1 MRRMGECRLFCLLG
15 AMLAATAGVSA
26 GAAEPPEARYG
37 RMLERTGGTDVT
49 LAFDGRAACAII
61 HPSADPRWRELADR
75 LAEAI
80 QRLGADRVPVVP
92 DAEAV
97 RDRLGPIRADLR
109 GKSLILLGDL
119 NTNRAILP
127 FYASYYTCCD
137 ARYPGGAGYELRTI
151 VRPFGWPDNCLV
163 VGGSTWEGCSAG
175 VERLIERLS
184 RRSDGSLPYLLEVK
198 LGDELSRLL
207 AAAPDP
213 ESDPCDKGDDAS
225 CDTAQ
230 CAFTR
235 NAHLYFHTGDELFA
249 RRAREAALRFL
260 DCKDDEAGFA
270 VGDYTMETLA
280 AAWRRVSCSPVFSRE
295 ELVRLDQAVYQTAI
309 EHLNAWY
316 RIRPEQGIGNRHQTT
331 GGLAWYTLLRG
342 IRELCRPD
350 PVAEGF
356 VGQWLADGVAYCDGL
371 LRHYWDDE
379 DDYQSADSAQNA
391 ASYALQA
398 GRFEWFTGGLA
409 RRAAERL
416 MMTVDNLGWY
426 AGIQG
431 YGDALPGWERF
442 PLDAGM
448 LMGACAFVYQDPSYR
463 WVLKR
468 FPSLNDSWG
477 SLQPWG
483 FHQFAAPDRDAAPP
497 RPDWIAGMRVARFTP
512 YKIDRINSGEFITTS
527 IMDNY
532 RPFGLFARPV
542 SPDLAFDKLCYRAGP
557 DLDDLYLLHQG
568 SAGTTLTT
576 IDMNAI
582 IRCTDGG
589 KLWLVQ
595 NTGRRSLYFK
605 NAVYV
610 SNGTNQ
616 QPMAPS
622 CELVASADFG
632 DVVVAASR
640 LPDCRGMTWTR
651 NLIVWQDRFFAV
663 VDHLRADQAGQYSL
677 ACNWR
682 TPGWATMADDRWQA
696 VQDDVTFT
704 VLPGSLEGVVSD
716 RPMQRDGATRPTTLR
731 ENRSLKVQP
740 GDQAVFENVF
750 YVATPR
756 QPRAYELRRLGPGVV
771 LVRDSR
777 DGSLSLAAAGD
788 RGIEADP
795 IRSDAAVVLVT
806 PGDILLVG
814 GSRIAIAKNTWTTD
828 TGRVSLKPEEAARAA
843 AALESLWASAQRP
856 AVTAMRC
863 ANAKS
868 VALLGPSPVWQDSG
882 PTVRGGLVDGVRF
895 VKGPNVEGLSLLA
908 TDWIMPLLRAEPRLM
923 GRQGSELLKESRQS
937 QASII
942 PDAEPVLSPLR
953 GSEFTL
959 EMPDKVRIADIDI
972 FGDTRGQTADPLPPG
987 TLRVELTFSND
998 NFRKDRRIRRFDLP
1012 RRSTFHNLYKGHCYL
1027 FECYSAQGLDE
1038 GAKAVR
1044 VRILNGPGD
1053 RLVIS
1058 DVQVRSAGELQRVPV
1073 ELRCLDLDGDG
1084 MDEVLAWSRDGHLT
1098 VLQSDGSLA
1107 WKRHFPAG
1115 ILALDASDLDGD
1127 RHKEVFVSRLDR
1139 AVEVFGSSGSPLWTK
1154 DYRLMRGQTG
1164 GHYFGDGAAVYGMV
1178 AWWPWTSWGP
1188 ELFFTSY
1195 WFTTRLSPEGK
1206 VLDVFRRGGHFTQ
1219 VRAVPAPLPGA
1230 GGLAIRSDV
1239 PWPGNVPLQWWD
1251 VVSGELAWE
1260 NEIPN
1265 GRSVFFE
1272 LDDYD
1277 ADGQVEALSAS
1288 EQGIGLY
1295 SPYEPAPHWVHMTDA
1310 PPVGVGVVRLAPGE
1324 PDTIVYG
1331 REDGY
1336 IFVMTPSGRLTAST
1350 VLDEPLRCLTAAGG
1364 DDPTVWVGT
1373 RTSLYGLRLADLSMK
1388 WRRPGAYQTMTLQR
1402 VGANSRILAVTDDGR
1417 VEAFDPASR

>member
-1 MRRMGECRLFCLLG
+1 MRQMHGSRWFGLLG
-15 AMLAATAGVSA
+15 VLLSTMAGISVRATEG
-26 GAAEPPEARYG
+26 PEARYG
-37 RMLERTGGTDVT
+37 RMLERTCRTDLPLT
-49 LAFDGRAACAII
+49 IDGRAACAII
-61 HPSADPRWRELADR
+61 CPAADQRWRELADR

-109 GKSLILLGDL
+109 AKTLILLGDL
-119 NTNRAILP
+119 NTNRAVLP
-127 FYASYYTCCD
+127 FYTSYYTYCD

-151 VRPFGWPDNCLV
+151 VRPFGWPSNCLM
-163 VGGSTWEGCSAG
+163 VGGSTWEGCAAG

-184 RRSDGSLPYLLEVK
+184 RQTGGSLPYLLEVK
-198 LGDELSRLL
+198 LGDELSRRL

-213 ESDPCDKGDDAS
+213 QSDPCGKGGDDS

-235 NAHLYFHTGDELFA
+235 NAHLYFYTGDELFA
-249 RRAREAALRFL
+249 RRSREAALRFL
-260 DCKDDEAGFA
+260 DCKGDPAGFA

-280 AAWRRVSCSPVFSRE
+280 AAWRRVSCSPVFSRD

-309 EHLNAWY
+309 EHVNAWY

-331 GGLAWYTLLRG
+331 GGLAWYTLMRG
-342 IRELCRPD
+342 ISELCHPD
-350 PVAEGF
+350 PVARGF
-356 VGQWLADGVAYCDGL
+356 VADWLADGAAYCDGL

-398 GRFEWFTGGLA
+398 GRSEWFTDGLA

-416 MMTVDNLGWY
+416 VMTVDNLGWY

-448 LMGACAFVYQDPSYR
+448 LMGACAFVYQDPSFR
-463 WVLKR
+463 WILER

-477 SLQPWG
+477 SLHPWG
-483 FHQFAAPDRDAAPP
+483 LHQFASPDRDTRPP
-497 RPDWIAGMRVARFTP
+497 QPDWITGMRVARFTP
-512 YKIDRINSGEFITTS
+512 YKMDRINSGEFITTS

-542 SPDLAFDKLCYRAGP
+542 SLDLAFDKLCYRAGP
-557 DLDDLYLLHQG
+557 DVDDLYLLHQG

-576 IDMNAI
+576 IDVNAI
-582 IRCTDGG
+582 VRCTDAGR
-589 KLWLVQ
+589 LWLVH

-616 QPMAPS
+616 QPIAPS
-622 CELVASADFG
+622 CELVASANFG
-632 DVVVAASR
+632 GVVMAASR

-651 NLIVWQDRFFAV
+651 NLVVWQDRFFAV
-663 VDHLRADQAGQYSL
+663 IDHLRADQPGQYSL
-677 ACNWR
+677 SCNWR
-682 TPGWATMADDRWQA
+682 TPSWATLVDDRWQA
-696 VQDDVTFT
+696 VQDDITFT

-731 ENRSLKVQP
+731 EKRSLKAQP
-740 GDQAVFENVF
+740 ADPVVFENVF
-750 YVATPR
+750 YVSTPR
-756 QPRAYELRRLGPGVV
+756 QPRAYEVRRLAPGVV

-777 DGSLSLAAAGD
+777 DGSLALVAAGD
-788 RGIEADP
+788 RGVEADP

-806 PGDILLVG
+806 PHDILLTG
-814 GSRIAIAKNTWTTD
+814 GTRLELARGTWTTD
-828 TGRVSLKPEEAARAA
+828 TGRISLKPEEAARVT
-843 AALESLWASAQRP
+843 AALDSLWASAHRP
-856 AVTAMRC
+856 AAAVRSADVKT
-863 ANAKS
+863 
-868 VALLGPSPVWQDSG
+868 VPLLGPSPVWQDSG
-882 PTVRGGLVDGVRF
+882 PAVRGGLVDGVRF
-895 VKGPNVEGLSLLA
+895 VKRPNVEGLALLA

-923 GRQGSELLKESRQS
+923 GRQGSELLMESRQS
-937 QASII
+937 QASVISE
-942 PDAEPVLSPLR
+942 AEPVLAPLQ

-959 EMPDKVRIADIDI
+959 EMPDQVRIADIDL
-972 FGDTRGQTADPLPPG
+972 FGDTIGQTADPLPPG
-987 TLRVELTFSND
+987 TLRVELTFTND
-998 NFRKDRRIRRFDLP
+998 NFREDRRTRQLDLP
-1012 RRSTFHNLYKGHCYL
+1012 RRPTFHNLYKGHCYL

-1038 GAKAVR
+1038 GAQAVR
-1044 VRILNGPGD
+1044 VRILDGPGD

-1084 MDEVLAWSRDGHLT
+1084 IDEVLTWTPGGSLA
-1098 VLQSDGSLA
+1098 VLRSDGSLA

-1139 AVEVFGSSGSPLWTK
+1139 VVEVFDTSGSPLWAR
-1154 DYRLMRGQTG
+1154 DYRLMRAETG
-1164 GHYFGDGAAVYGMV
+1164 GRYFGDGAAVYGMS
-1178 AWWPWTSWGP
+1178 AWWPWTSWEP
-1188 ELFFTSY
+1188 EVLFTSY
-1195 WFTTRLSPEGK
+1195 WFTTRLTPNGQ
-1206 VLDVFRRGGHFTQ
+1206 VLGVFRRGGHFTQ
-1219 VRAVPAPLPGA
+1219 IRPIPAALPGA

-1260 NEIPN
+1260 NDVPN

-1310 PPVGVGVVRLAPGE
+1310 PPVGVGVVRPEPGD

-1336 IFVMTPSGRLTAST
+1336 VFVMTPSGRVIAST
-1350 VLDEPLRCLTAAGG
+1350 VLDEPLQCLTASGG

-1373 RTSLYGLRLADLSMK
+1373 RTALYGLRLGDLSVK
-1388 WRRPGAYQTMTLQR
+1388 WRRPGAYQTLTPQR
-1402 VGANSRILAVTDDGR
+1402 LGTAGRIVAVTDDGR
-1417 VEAFDPASR
+1417 LETFDPAGH